1 MEDEIELGSVI
12 QLSPHAQTVQL
23 TSGKVSTDDEPLIS
37 LDDVYEVTGQESIN
51 IIVKS
56 AQEYFKHNRLHRD
69 SLTCLKISGMEGLL
83 PIYDRMNAR
92 KGGESFIEGFK
103 KGFMAIMKAIADF
116 IKQVVNWC
124 VVKVKT
130 MFGFAKTEKETAA
143 AVQNFEKDVK
153 PRLQNLIKDTFGNG
167 AGIGTI
173 SFDEF
178 VKSLPEGVTGKEAM
192 LIIKQRGEKAE
203 DAIARM
209 TRAVD
214 EVPRAIEEINKSM
227 QKSRVVKN
235 RYQQLIRDLKQKA
248 KANNI
253 TEGDIVNFVAGLN
266 HEVTDTLNPE
276 RCINIAQTLAEKVF
290 GVQIEGFGLE
300 GGFKQA
306 QDQLKNALERTKTN
320 VNVEA
325 LNVYQKLADN
335 YVPLMAEADNI
346 ALDPNSLDSFKVI
359 LDNDSNYIVNKIATD
374 YPQYYSI
381 LSDYAQFGQRV
392 SKYNEALSLCV
403 TVVNDCKAVGQSVV
417 KWLTAMKTI
426 AAAYVTQDIEKI
438 VKAHETLTPGNED
451 KYVADKGA
459 YFLADDLKI
468 LNSIYPGRNWVE
480 EGLTYTRAISQMPDV
495 KKRIN
500 NLLGQLSVPLKV

>member
-23 TSGKVSTDDEPLIS
+23 TSGKDSTDDEPLIS

-51 IIVKS
+51 VIVKS

-69 SLTCLKISGMEGLL
+69 SLTCLKISGMESLL

-103 KGFMAIMKAIADF
+103 KGFLAIMKAIADF
-116 IKQVVNWC
+116 IKQVVSWC

-143 AVQNFEKDVK
+143 AAVYFDENVK
-153 PRLQNLIKDTFGNG
+153 PRLLNLFQDTFGKGPG
-167 AGIGTI
+167 AGLI

-178 VKSLPEGVTGKEAM
+178 IKSLPESITAKEAM
-192 LIIKQRGEKAE
+192 LIIKQRGETAE
-203 DAIARM
+203 DAIVRM
-209 TRAVD
+209 TKAASDIPV
-214 EVPRAIEEINKSM
+214 VIEEIRKSM
-227 QKSRVVKN
+227 QKSRIVKN
-235 RYQQLIRDLKQKA
+235 RYQSLLRELKIKV
-248 KANNI
+248 KNDDV
-253 TEGDIVNFVAGLN
+253 TEGDIVTFVAGLN

-276 RCINIAQTLAEKVF
+276 NCINIAQRLCEKVF
-290 GVQIEGFGLE
+290 GVRIEGFGLE
-300 GGFKQA
+300 GGFKHA
-306 QDQLKNALERTKTN
+306 NDVIKNNLERAKVH
-320 VNVEA
+320 VNVE
-325 LNVYQKLADN
+325 LLGVYQGLADG
-335 YVPLMAEADNI
+335 YLSTMIQADNVKLDPS
-346 ALDPNSLDSFKVI
+346 ALDDFKVI
-359 LDNDSNYIVNKIATD
+359 LDTDSNGVVNYIATK
-374 YPQYYSI
+374 YPQFNSI
-381 LSDYAQFGQRV
+381 LGDYSQFGHQV

-403 TVVNDCKAVGQSVV
+403 TFVNDCKITVQSVT

-438 VKAHETLTPGNED
+438 VKAHETFTPGNED